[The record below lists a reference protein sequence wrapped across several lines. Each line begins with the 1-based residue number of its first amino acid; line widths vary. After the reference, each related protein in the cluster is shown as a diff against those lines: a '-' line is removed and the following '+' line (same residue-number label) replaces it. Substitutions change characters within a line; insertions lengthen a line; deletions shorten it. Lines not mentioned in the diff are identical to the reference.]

1 MVGGIVAAAVLSN
14 VLVAAYLAAAVSLGL
29 VVAILVYK
37 SVRRISH
44 WYVSARATRIFTRFQ
59 RE

>member
-1 MVGGIVAAAVLSN
+1 VAAAVLSN

-37 SVRRISH
+37 SVRRISD